1 LARLLRS
8 EGLRSIL
15 RRARS
20 HRRRARELR
29 SRWRLDLGGL
39 RPGEPRERLEGPVA
53 DIVVPV
59 YGAAD
64 ETRACLESVLR
75 HTELERHRLIVVD
88 DGNDQPELLR
98 FLSELAAGARR
109 RGLSVEVLRSPVNRG
124 FTGAANL
131 GFRASHL
138 ERPVVLLN
146 SDTQVAAGWLEG
158 LLSGVRDSG
167 TASVTPL
174 SNRATICTVPFAAG
188 GSARPEAHAIEEHA
202 GLVARCSFHEAP
214 TIPTPVGFCVLLT
227 RRAISEVGFFDEAAF
242 PRGYGEEND
251 WGWRAHRKGL
261 CHRLADSVFVYHE
274 GARSFGASERR
285 QRMRAGARVL
295 EQRYPTHRE
304 AVAAHLAVDPLRR
317 QRSVIEMLESDA
329 FSRRPGVLHLTGGD
343 PAQPRGGV
351 DHHVAELR
359 DGLVDLGW
367 SPSVA
372 WKEGSE
378 LRVLWGTAPEKEWS
392 IRIGDGSA
400 SERSAREAQVL
411 RYVLRALGVQVVQIH
426 DATALER
433 SALLELDA
441 RVVVTLHDFQ
451 LFCRRPHLIDSQTG
465 NFCGYSTDA
474 VRCGRCL
481 AGAAGFPE
489 QGDTNQEAWRLDSA
503 RLVDRA
509 DAIVAPSL
517 FMADALCDLF
527 PVREREKRLHVIEH
541 GRSTQ
546 IPRPRRSHARPLR
559 VVFLGQFHEIK
570 GSRVYSSI
578 VRELVADP
586 RFRFA
591 IVGGI
596 VDHQALDAMRR
607 VARVETVG
615 WYERGSVE
623 ELLEPGSDV
632 VVFTSLAPESSSYT
646 SSEALSTGVPVLAF
660 DRGAVAERLR
670 RIGAASFLVSCAGDF
685 VERLR
690 ELAEG
695 KLSWPAD
702 AAEPEWTPAQ
712 EAEQYAALYSAL
724 VDGVATTVRR

>member
-1 LARLLRS
+1 M
-8 EGLRSIL
+8 
-15 RRARS
+15 
-20 HRRRARELR
+20 
-29 SRWRLDLGGL
+29 
-39 RPGEPRERLEGPVA
+39 
-53 DIVVPV
+53 PV

-64 ETRACLESVLR
+64 EARACLESVLR

-88 DGNDQPELLR
+88 DGNVAPELLR
-98 FLSELAAGARR
+98 LLTELTDGARR
-109 RGLSVEVLRSPVNRG
+109 RGLSVEVVRSPVNLG

-131 GFRASHL
+131 GLRSSHP
-138 ERPVVLLN
+138 ERSVVLLN

-158 LLSGVRDSG
+158 LLSSARDPD

-188 GSARPEAHAIEEHA
+188 DSSRPDSRAIEEHA
-202 GLVARCSFHEAP
+202 ELVARCSFREVP

-227 RRAISEVGFFDEAAF
+227 RHAISEVGTFDEAAF

-261 CHRLADSVFVYHE
+261 RHRVADSVFVYHE

-285 QRMRAGARVL
+285 QRMRSGARVL
-295 EQRYPTHRE
+295 EQRYPEHRA
-304 AVAAHLAVDPLRR
+304 AVAAHMAVDPLRR

-343 PAQPRGGV
+343 PTYPRGGI

-359 DGLVDLGW
+359 EGLASLGW
-367 SPSVA
+367 SPGVA
-372 WKEGSE
+372 WKQGSE

-392 IRIGDGSA
+392 FQIGGGSA
-400 SERSAREAQVL
+400 SERSARQSQVL
-411 RYVLRALGVQVVQIH
+411 SYVVRALGARVVHVH
-426 DATALER
+426 DASALER

-441 RVVVTLHDFQ
+441 RIVVSLHDFQ

-465 NFCGYSTDA
+465 GFCGYSTDA
-474 VRCGRCL
+474 VRCSRCL
-481 AGAAGFPE
+481 AGAAGFGVE
-489 QGDTNQEAWRLDSA
+489 VDTSQETWRRDSA

-509 DAIVAPSL
+509 DALVAPSR
-517 FMADALCDLF
+517 FMVAAVCDLF
-527 PVREREKRLHVIEH
+527 PVRDPEGRLHVIEH
-541 GRSTQ
+541 GRA
-546 IPRPRRSHARPLR
+546 RAARSRESLPVGHSRGAMR

-570 GSRVYSSI
+570 GSRVYAAI
-578 VRELVADP
+578 VRELASDP

-596 VDHQALDAMRR
+596 VDHQALDEMRR

-615 WYERGSVE
+615 WYERGTVE

-632 VVFTSLAPESSSYT
+632 VTFTSVAPESSSYT
-646 SSEALSTGVPVLAF
+646 LSEALSAGVPVIAF
-660 DRGAVAERLR
+660 DRGAVGERLR
-670 RIGAASFLVSCAGDF
+670 RIGASSFLVSCAGGF

-690 ELAEG
+690 ELAER
-695 KLSWPAD
+695 KLTWPAE

-712 EAEQYAALYSAL
+712 MAARYAALYSTL
-724 VDGVATTVRR
+724 VDVAATNVRRNDRARA